1 VLSRTP
7 PSVSASYN
15 SDGSLPAE
23 DMLLPERAHS
33 PHRLVNDTTEQA
45 DTNGTLGDDC
55 VYLVDS
61 ANQPLHYGYM
71 SLNGARALRDLSFRS
86 KWTARQVDRLQMTA
100 SDDLDH
106 SVDDSDISLTTV
118 TGSGGTI

>member
-1 VLSRTP
+1 
-7 PSVSASYN
+7 
-15 SDGSLPAE
+15 
-23 DMLLPERAHS
+23 
-33 PHRLVNDTTEQA
+33 
-45 DTNGTLGDDC
+45 
-55 VYLVDS
+55 
-61 ANQPLHYGYM
+61 
-71 SLNGARALRDLSFRS
+71 LRDLSFRS